1 MALQIM
7 LPISSIIAGHLN
19 HVRIGSFAKFLNNWS
34 VFLKELDIVVSP
46 YYCINFN
53 MKRILRL
60 YFYLFLIPSL
70 CISIISTSYLMTT
83 QVLEVGNDYMLSKV
97 FIVVW
102 VESMVAMRLITNLKD
117 FMNLT
122 VLSVAYR
129 ELRNGIQAQ
138 YDELLDQISLSHV
151 RSWYKLVHFIR
162 QQRSVL
168 EHYFGFSNLWF
179 LIEMFVIILLVLTAA
194 IFVFMRGQNEH
205 MTVEDLLAESIIGMN
220 DGENCDARLEMKAIC
235 DLIFH
240 DPVKIT
246 IANVTVLNKRLILAF
261 CSHLAASLVILLQFV
276 NH

>member
-1 MALQIM
+1 
-7 LPISSIIAGHLN
+7 
-19 HVRIGSFAKFLNNWS
+19 
-34 VFLKELDIVVSP
+34 
-46 YYCINFN
+46 

-60 YFYLFLIPSL
+60 YLYLFFIPSI

-83 QVLEVGNDYMLSKV
+83 QVLEVGNDYMHSKV
-97 FIVVW
+97 FIVIW
-102 VESMVAMRLITNLKD
+102 AESMVAMRLLTNLKD

-162 QQRSVL
+162 QQRTVL
-168 EHYFGFSNLWF
+168 EHYFGLSNLWF

-205 MTVEDLLAESIIGMN
+205 MTVVNSYVGVSALLIFFLFCKAHLTETITEQENLLAESIIGMN
-220 DGENCDARLEMKAIC
+220 DGESCDARLEMKAIC

-246 IANVTVLNKRLILAF
+246 IANVTVLNKRLILAV
-261 CSHLAASLVILLQFV
+261 CHT
-276 NH
+276 